1 MKKRILAVCLAA
13 WLTASLAACADT
25 PAETTASAQ
34 TAVTEPTSAS
44 AETTAPKE
52 TTAAPQPASDAVV
65 NGFRVNAEKNAF
77 MWTGDVRDG
86 LAAIEAGIAE
96 LHPAAGAFTATFGDV
111 TLEMQM
117 DFMAENERCIA
128 VTAAS
133 AGEHRIAFD
142 APRQT
147 HFANGG
153 VELFAVGGVTVLTY
167 TMPSEIVENYVFDA
181 AGITQLTFSA
191 AATDA
196 DCNEPVVLLTDG
208 GDSLHFVCWPKKYA
222 CGHPNFAYLVGADEL
237 LELEGSVAFRD
248 GKFSFGVTTQRS
260 FADLNANGALD
271 YAYFCDTGEDA
282 AALAAR
288 MAENAKQVA
297 PFTLSDFAAKFSVS
311 APEKRK

>member
-1 MKKRILAVCLAA
+1 MMKQQLLAACLAA
-13 WLTASLAACADT
+13 LLAASLAACADA
-25 PAETTASAQ
+25 P
-34 TAVTEPTSAS
+34 AVTEPTSAP
-44 AETTAPKE
+44 AETTAS
-52 TTAAPQPASDAVV
+52 TVAASEAEI
-65 NGFRVNAEKNAF
+65 NGFRVNAEKTAF
-77 MWTGDVRDG
+77 VWTGEVRDG
-86 LAAIEAGIAE
+86 LAALEDSIAE
-96 LHPAAGAFTATFGDV
+96 LHPAAGEFTATFGAV
-111 TLEMQM
+111 TLEMQV
-117 DFMAENERCIA
+117 DLMAENERVIE
-128 VTAAS
+128 VTAAVT
-133 AGEHRIAFD
+133 GEHRIAFD

-153 VELFAVGGVTVLTY
+153 VELFAVGGETVLTY

-191 AATDA
+191 TATDA
-196 DCNEPVVLLTDG
+196 DCNESVVLLTDG

-282 AALAAR
+282 ASLAAR

-297 PFTLSDFAAKFSVS
+297 PFTLSDFAARFSVVV
-311 APEKRK
+311 P

>member
-1 MKKRILAVCLAA
+1 MMKQQLLAACLAA
-13 WLTASLAACADT
+13 LLAASLAACADA
-25 PAETTASAQ
+25 P
-34 TAVTEPTSAS
+34 AVTEPTSAP
-44 AETTAPKE
+44 AETTAS
-52 TTAAPQPASDAVV
+52 TVAASEAEI
-65 NGFRVNAEKNAF
+65 NGFRVNAEKTAF
-77 MWTGDVRDG
+77 VWTGEVRDG
-86 LAAIEAGIAE
+86 LAALEDSIAG
-96 LHPAAGAFTATFGDV
+96 LHPAAGAFTATFGEV
-111 TLEMQM
+111 TLEMQV
-117 DFMAENERCIA
+117 DFMAENERVIE

-153 VELFAVGGVTVLTY
+153 VELFAVGGETVLTY

-191 AATDA
+191 TATDA
-196 DCNEPVVLLTDG
+196 DCNESVVLLTDG

-282 AALAAR
+282 ASLAAR
-288 MAENAKQVA
+288 MAENAKHVA
-297 PFTLSDFAAKFSVS
+297 PFTLSDFAARFSV
-311 APEKRK
+311 AVP

>member
-1 MKKRILAVCLAA
+1 MMKQQILAACLAA
-13 WLTASLAACADT
+13 WLAASLAACADT

-34 TAVTEPTSAS
+34 TTVTEPTSAS
-44 AETTAPKE
+44 AETTAAE
-52 TTAAPQPASDAVV
+52 TAASTAAETEI

-111 TLEMQM
+111 TLEMAV
-117 DFMAENERCIA
+117 DLMAENERCIA

-153 VELFAVGGVTVLTY
+153 VELFAVGDVTVMTY
-167 TMPSEIVENYVFDA
+167 AMPFDRVENYVFDA

-196 DCNEPVVLLTDG
+196 DYNEPVILLTDG
-208 GDSLHFVCWPKKYA
+208 GDSLRFVCWPKKYA

-237 LELEGSVAFRD
+237 LELEGSVVFRD
-248 GKFSFGVTTQRS
+248 GKFSFGATAQRS
-260 FADLNANGALD
+260 FADLNADGMLD

-282 AALAAR
+282 ASLTAR
-288 MAENAKQVA
+288 MAENAKQYT
-297 PFTLSDFAAKFSVS
+297 PFTMSDFAARFSVVV
-311 APEKRK
+311 P

>member
-1 MKKRILAVCLAA
+1 MMKQQLLAACLAA
-13 WLTASLAACADT
+13 LLAASLAACADA
-25 PAETTASAQ
+25 P
-34 TAVTEPTSAS
+34 AVTEPTSAP
-44 AETTAPKE
+44 AETTAS
-52 TTAAPQPASDAVV
+52 TVAASEAEI
-65 NGFRVNAEKNAF
+65 NGFRVNAEKTAF
-77 MWTGDVRDG
+77 VWTGEVRDG
-86 LAAIEAGIAE
+86 LAALEDSIAE
-96 LHPAAGAFTATFGDV
+96 LHPAAGEFTATFGAV
-111 TLEMQM
+111 TLEMQV
-117 DFMAENERCIA
+117 DFMAENERVIE
-128 VTAAS
+128 VTAAVI
-133 AGEHRIAFD
+133 GEHRIAFD

-282 AALAAR
+282 ASLAAR

-297 PFTLSDFAAKFSVS
+297 PFTLSDFAARFSV
-311 APEKRK
+311 AVP

>member
-1 MKKRILAVCLAA
+1 MKKRILAACLAA
-13 WLTASLAACADT
+13 WLAASLAACTDAPAVTTESDIAVT
-25 PAETTASAQ
+25 EPATAPAETTA
-34 TAVTEPTSAS
+34 
-44 AETTAPKE
+44 AETAAS
-52 TTAAPQPASDAVV
+52 TAAETEIK
-65 NGFRVNAEKNAF
+65 GFRVNAEKNAF

-86 LAAIEAGIAE
+86 LAALEDSIAE
-96 LHPAAGAFTATFGDV
+96 LHPAAGAFTATFGEV
-111 TLEMQM
+111 TLEMQV

-153 VELFAVGGVTVLTY
+153 VELFAVGDVTVMTY
-167 TMPSEIVENYVFDA
+167 AMPFDRVENYVFDA

-196 DCNEPVVLLTDG
+196 DCNEPVILLTDG
-208 GDSLHFVCWPKKYA
+208 GDSLRFVCWPKKYA

-237 LELEGSVAFRD
+237 LELEGSVVFRD
-248 GKFSFGVTTQRS
+248 GKFSFGATAQRS
-260 FADLNANGALD
+260 FADLNADGMLD

-282 AALAAR
+282 SALAVR
-288 MAENAKQVA
+288 MSENAKQYT
-297 PFTLSDFAAKFSVS
+297 PFTISDFAARFSVVV
-311 APEKRK
+311 P

>member
-13 WLTASLAACADT
+13 LLTASLAACTDAPAVTTESDIAVT
-25 PAETTASAQ
+25 EPASAPTETTAETTAL
-34 TAVTEPTSAS
+34 TET
-44 AETTAPKE
+44 ETE
-52 TTAAPQPASDAVV
+52 TETEI
-65 NGFRVNAEKNAF
+65 NGFRANAEKNAF

-86 LAAIEAGIAE
+86 LAALENSIAE

-111 TLEMQM
+111 TLEMQV

-133 AGEHRIAFD
+133 AGENRIAFD

-153 VELFAVGGVTVLTY
+153 VELFAVGDVTVMTY
-167 TMPSEIVENYVFDA
+167 AMPFDRVENYVFDA

-196 DCNEPVVLLTDG
+196 DCNAPVILLTDG
-208 GDSLHFVCWPKKYA
+208 GDSLRFVCWPRKYA

-237 LELEGSVAFRD
+237 LELEGSVVFRD
-248 GKFSFGVTTQRS
+248 GKFSFGATAQRS
-260 FADLNANGALD
+260 FADLNADGMLD

-282 AALAAR
+282 SSLTAR
-288 MAENAKQVA
+288 MAENAKRFA
-297 PFTLSDFAAKFSVS
+297 PFTLSDFAARFSVVV
-311 APEKRK
+311 P

>member
-1 MKKRILAVCLAA
+1 MKQQLLAACLAA
-13 WLTASLAACADT
+13 LLAASLAACAGT
-25 PAETTASAQ
+25 PVGTTASDI
-34 TAVTEPTSAS
+34 AVTEPTTAS
-44 AETTAPKE
+44 AEMTAS
-52 TTAAPQPASDAVV
+52 TVVASGTEI
-65 NGFRVNAEKNAF
+65 NGFRVNAEKDAF
-77 MWTGDVRDG
+77 VWTGDVRDG
-86 LAAIEAGIAE
+86 IAAIEAGIAE
-96 LHPAAGAFTATFGDV
+96 LHPEAGKFTATFGAV
-111 TLEMQM
+111 TLEMQV
-117 DFMAENERCIA
+117 DLMAENERIIE
-128 VTAAS
+128 VTAAVT
-133 AGEHRIAFD
+133 GEHRIAFD

-191 AATDA
+191 VATDA

-282 AALAAR
+282 ASLAAR

-297 PFTLSDFAAKFSVS
+297 PFTLSDFAARFSV
-311 APEKRK
+311 AVP

>member
-1 MKKRILAVCLAA
+1 MMKQQILAACLAA
-13 WLTASLAACADT
+13 LLAASLAACAGT
-25 PAETTASAQ
+25 PAVTTASDIAATEPTTASEATTASAGIG
-34 TAVTEPTSAS
+34 TEI
-44 AETTAPKE
+44 
-52 TTAAPQPASDAVV
+52 
-65 NGFRVNAEKNAF
+65 NGFRVNAEKTAF
-77 MWTGDVRDG
+77 VWTGDVRDG
-86 LAAIEAGIAE
+86 LAAIEAGTAV
-96 LHPAAGAFTATFGDV
+96 LHPEAGKFTATFGAV
-111 TLEMQM
+111 TLEMQV
-117 DFMAENERCIA
+117 DLMAENERVIE
-128 VTAAS
+128 VTAA
-133 AGEHRIAFD
+133 ATGEHRIAFD